1 MKITIVA
8 DCHINKSMYKGVLDK
23 DYPSLPFRTVDF
35 MKSFRH
41 IVSQNVKSIKPD
53 LFVIAGD
60 VYDTYDPSNESR
72 AFFNKELQ
80 RLANNNI
87 PVIILVGNHDVCRKH
102 HALSPLKS
110 LNLNN
115 ITIIEEPTFMEYND
129 KVFMLFPYSL
139 KVERDEISIKQQ
151 FDEFMQLSKDKINEN
166 PKYKDMVKI
175 FFGHFGVKGATLK
188 TYGDGDSKN
197 KKYVNSSSK
206 DISIVDLDDLEAN
219 YVFLGDYHKH
229 QILPTKNNIAMYT
242 GSIEKTDIS
251 ELDQDKGYIVY
262 DDGNEL
268 DDKMGKARFIEYTKC
283 RPMIDLQGDISQ
295 IYNQFDKIDYNKHKG
310 AIVRIK
316 FTGDKSKLLDF
327 SVALDEFKKIVNHKV
342 DPVYIYTEQDVEE
355 SKKTEDKRKA
365 TELETEILGH
375 GHLNEELVLKVV
387 EELIAEKESDS
398 SEQQELI
405 KIARNI
411 YQETLN

>member
-8 DCHINKSMYKGVLDK
+8 DCHINKSMYKGVLDQ

-41 IVSQNVKSIKPD
+41 IVSQNIKSIKPD

-60 VYDTYDPSNESR
+60 VYDTYDPSNELR

-80 RLANNNI
+80 RLASNNI
-87 PVIILVGNHDVCRKH
+87 SVIILVGNHDVCRKH

-151 FDEFMQLSKDKINEN
+151 FDEFMQLSKDKITQN
-166 PKYKDMVKI
+166 PKYKDRVKI

-206 DISIVDLDDLEAN
+206 DISIVDLDELEAN

-251 ELDQDKGYIVY
+251 ELDQSKGYIVY
-262 DDGNEL
+262 DDENES
-268 DDKMGKARFIEYTKC
+268 DEKMGKARFVEYMKC

-295 IYNQFDKIDYNKHKG
+295 IYSQFNKIDYNKHKG

-327 SVALDEFKKIVNHKV
+327 SVALDEFKKTINHKV

-355 SKKTEDKRKA
+355 SKETEDKRKA
-365 TELETEILGH
+365 TELEIEILGH

-387 EELIAEKESDS
+387 EELISEKEHDS
-398 SEQQELI
+398 AEQQELI
-405 KIARNI
+405 RIARNI